1 MSSVSSMEP
10 DGITRAW
17 PMVPLI
23 SKKTSATQ
31 NHAMTSRCTRWP
43 IGTLG
48 CASLP
53 RLASAFMFHR
63 HGMLAI
69 LIFTGVAAHC
79 FPYFATR
86 MIFAHLQLHQVRW
99 VHAGVA
105 RRAIVALC
113 VADRLLHAGQR
124 NVTQR
129 IRANEFANLLWRA
142 GGGDEF
148 LTRRS
153 VDAVVARRNRWRATD
168 AHVHFA
174 RTGFAHHAHDF
185 AAGGAAHDGVIDEN
199 HALALNQAA
208 YGVKFQ
214 LHAKIANR

>member
-1 MSSVSSMEP
+1 MSSVSSMET

-48 CASLP
+48 CASLV

-69 LIFTGVAAHC
+69 LIFPRLAPYC

-99 VHAGVA
+99 VHACVA

-124 NVTQR
+124 NVAQR
-129 IRANEFANLLWRA
+129 IRANEFANFLWRA
-142 GGGDEF
+142 GGGDQL

-153 VDAVVARRNRWRATD
+153 VDAVVARRNRRRATD

-174 RTGFAHHAHDF
+174 RAGFAHHAHDL
-185 AAGGAAHDGVIDEN
+185 AAGGAAHDGVVHQHDAP
-199 HALALNQAA
+199 AL
-208 YGVKFQ
+208 
-214 LHAKIANR
+214 